1 MSHEP
6 GDDAMERVR
15 SLMIFSLDQK
25 WKNMLFMHGCTFEKH
40 ERGETVLF
48 PEGTTRT
55 LLLSRA
61 GQPTNRYK
69 ILFPDG
75 LELREVL
82 DDEDTGK
89 SWLTLVLSLEPMQ
102 EGTPSYDPL
111 QQRPRTGGETEEER
125 REAKRIAYTIAAHTL
140 RQAVSDEFLRFVSN
154 PRLLVIYELHSLA
167 EQIEKDAQHIIETQQ
182 EHPAMRER
190 TPREDEGNV

>member
-6 GDDAMERVR
+6 GDDATERVR
-15 SLMIFSLDQK
+15 SLMIFPLDQK

-40 ERGETVLF
+40 EDGETVLF

-89 SWLTLVLSLEPMQ
+89 SWLTLVLSREPMQ
-102 EGTPSYDPL
+102 EGTTSQDYF
-111 QQRPRTGGETEEER
+111 QQRTRKGEETEEER
-125 REAKRIAYTIAAHTL
+125 RAAKRIAYTLAAHTL

-154 PRLLVIYELHSLA
+154 PRLLIIYELHSLA
-167 EQIEKDAQHIIETQQ
+167 EHLEKDAQHIIETQHD
-182 EHPAMRER
+182 HPAMGER
-190 TPREDEGNV
+190 MVQKDE

>member
-1 MSHEP
+1 MSVEP
-6 GDDAMERVR
+6 GDDATERVR
-15 SLMIFSLDQK
+15 SLMIFPLDQK
-25 WKNMLFMHGCTFEKH
+25 WKHMLFMHGCTFEKH
-40 ERGETVLF
+40 EHGETALF

-89 SWLTLVLSLEPMQ
+89 SWLTLVLSREPVQ
-102 EGTPSYDPL
+102 EGTPSSDPL
-111 QQRPRTGGETEEER
+111 QQRTRTGEETEEER

-140 RQAVSDEFLRFVSN
+140 RQAVSDEFLRFISN
-154 PRLLVIYELHSLA
+154 PRLLIISELHRLA
-167 EQIEKDAQHIIETQQ
+167 GQLEQEAQHLIET
-182 EHPAMRER
+182 P
-190 TPREDEGNV
+190 